1 MSERVPHTTIVSADA
16 EAHTHP
22 PRSVLSADERATL
35 PVVANVIFDEVDHT
49 NYGQFDLFWGDD
61 LGLDGDFD
69 RLRWFLSGARRGG
82 LTFQTHP
89 RLEVRKRSPPCLTR
103 RWHRHRRCHR
113 EPTRRPVTR

>member
-35 PVVANVIFDEVDHT
+35 PVVANVIFDEVVRTD
-49 NYGQFDLFWGDD
+49 YGQFDLFWGDD

-69 RLRWFLSGARRGG
+69 RFFGG
-82 LTFQTHP
+82 FSA
-89 RLEVRKRSPPCLTR
+89 VRAA
-103 RWHRHRRCHR
+103 
-113 EPTRRPVTR
+113 VA